1 MSKTIVVTGSMG
13 FIGSNFCHW
22 LIDNTDHIVI
32 GIDNNSTG
40 YSNNPPPY
48 SSRFVQFIEDVTN
61 QKSIDV
67 IFESNNPFV
76 CFHFAAYAAEGR
88 SNNIRSFIHH
98 NNTVGTANIINACVK
113 HKCKLVF
120 TSSVAVY
127 SGNPPFSEQTIP
139 APIDEYG
146 LSKYTSELSIKIAG
160 ELQRLD
166 WCIIRPRNVY
176 GEKQSIWDEARNL
189 FGIFC
194 YNALHNLPLT
204 VFGDGKNKRC
214 FTYIGDILEPIYN
227 AIKFDKQI
235 INLGSEKPYSIN
247 EAAQVFSEV
256 SGYYNIIHTEPRHEV
271 GEAVC
276 LVNKSKQ
283 LLGFEEKTSLYEGLK
298 KMWIWAKEQ
307 PDRPK
312 QIPPKLEIETYKHS
326 SVK

>member
-22 LIDNTDHIVI
+22 LIDNTDHVVI
-32 GIDNNSTG
+32 GIDNASTG
-40 YSNNPPPY
+40 YPDNPPPY
-48 SSRFVQFIEDVTN
+48 SDRFVQFIEDVTN
-61 QKSIDV
+61 AKSLEG
-67 IFESNNPFV
+67 IFENNTPFV

-88 SNNIRSFIHH
+88 SNNIRSFIHQ

-127 SGNPPFSEQTIP
+127 SGLPPFDESTIP
-139 APIDEYG
+139 NPIDEYG

-160 ELQRLD
+160 QLQGLD
-166 WCIIRPRNVY
+166 WCIVRPRNVY

-194 YNALHNLPLT
+194 YNALHCLPLT
-204 VFGDGKNKRC
+204 VFGDGTNKRC
-214 FTYIGDILEPIYN
+214 FTYVGDILEPLYN
-227 AIKFDKQI
+227 AIKYHHQI
-235 INLGSEKPYSIN
+235 INLGSEKAYTIN
-247 EAAQVFSEV
+247 EAAHIFSVV
-256 SGYYNIIHTEPRHEV
+256 SGYNNIVHTEPRHEV
-271 GEAVC
+271 SEAVC
-276 LVNKSKQ
+276 LVEKSKQ
-283 LLGFEEKTSLYEGLK
+283 LLGFEDKTGLYAGLK
-298 KMWIWAKEQ
+298 NMWQWAKQQ

-312 QIPPKLEIETYKHS
+312 QTPPKLEVETYKHS